1 MFLKGEEIMHRS
13 IIVFLCLIFL
23 FISGCKPEKK
33 VTQEKGQVVVS
44 LGEHKITVED
54 LRVALK
60 NLSPQEREGIRV
72 NKALMDKFVEDMAY
86 MEAMYLEAKRENLEN
101 DPDFKARLEQQRKLL
116 LAQELIR
123 KKLLPKLKVED
134 KEVKEYYDK
143 NREHYKMAKR
153 YKVSHLMV
161 KDERDLQLAQE
172 RLKKGEPFEK
182 VVRELSIDKES
193 AQSGGSLGYLEEGRM
208 PPEFEKVLKKMKVG
222 QISEPV
228 KTQFGWHLLKLEE
241 IKEAGYV
248 DYETMKESIRNVL
261 LEEKRQ
267 KLIEEYTQELKKKY
281 KIEINKTLVDE
292 LFLKGQI

>member
-1 MFLKGEEIMHRS
+1 MKYR
-13 IIVFLCLIFL
+13 IVNILMCVVIVVFIF
-23 FISGCKPEKK
+23 FVSGCKQEKK
-33 VTQEKGQVVVS
+33 TTPTLEKGQVVVNLS
-44 LGEHKITVED
+44 DHKITIED

-86 MEAMYLEAKRENLEN
+86 MEAMYLEAKKENLEN
-101 DPDFKARLEQQRKLL
+101 DPEFKARLEQQKKLL

-161 KDERDLQLAQE
+161 KDEKDLQLAQE

-208 PPEFEKVLKKMKVG
+208 PPEFERVLKKMKVG

-241 IKEAGYV
+241 VKDAGYV

-267 KLIEEYTQELKKKY
+267 KLMEEYTQELKKKY
-281 KIEINKTLVDE
+281 KIEINKTLLDE